1 MFSSIFLAGL
11 LTTSTFASPIEIP
24 AALRPRGGREFC
36 DAKVFNDEPANDY
49 CYQFCDLK
57 VNNIVAGKPIQV
69 SEGSRCPSDG
79 PDGGCLVTILNQ
91 AAVEVSSTDTHGTA
105 DTVTVESGIELF
117 NVKLGVSASHMVE
130 SSHASTQ
137 GVTTTKASTS
147 YLYIPK
153 GKSGHVV
160 FFPFYEEHCGLG
172 SALRKPNL
180 LDDRDF
186 DCNPDYNILIKH
198 EGRVD
203 ELRGMQYN
211 YDGIHAGDI
220 YNYEEKC
227 IRLPMTLVNGNAKG
241 VYQVCDSDNTDNAC
255 DECIDCDPNA

>member
-1 MFSSIFLAGL
+1 MFSSILLAGL
-11 LTTSTFASPIEIP
+11 LTASTFASPIEIP
-24 AALRPRGGREFC
+24 AALRPRGEREFC
-36 DAKVFNDEPANDY
+36 DAKVFNDEPPNDY

-69 SEGSRCPSDG
+69 SEDSRCPADG

-91 AAVEVSSTDTHGTA
+91 AAVEVSSTDSHSTA
-105 DTVTVESGIELF
+105 DTTTVEAGVELF
-117 NVKLGVSASHMVE
+117 NVRLGVSVSHMVE
-130 SSHASTQ
+130 SSHASTH
-137 GVTTTKASTS
+137 GITTTKASTS

-180 LDDRDF
+180 QDDHDF

-198 EGRVD
+198 EGRT
-203 ELRGMQYN
+203 EIRGMQYD
-211 YDGIHAGDI
+211 YDGIHPGDI

-227 IRLPMTLVNGNAKG
+227 IQLPMTLVNGNAKG
-241 VYQVCDSDNTDNAC
+241 MYQVCDSDNTDNAC
-255 DECIDCDPNA
+255 KECIDCDPNA